1 MPASVRLTILTTIV
15 STELI
20 GLHPR
25 TQIKGGAPTL
35 CSEDAWPLSEPRE
48 AAHCFQIS
56 GGIPRIM
63 GSQVGRKSQGDPTS
77 WSQEETREEAC
88 NLQRACKADRARQ
101 LLERLEC
108 DPGKDFPILG
118 RREKVAP

>member
-63 GSQVGRKSQGDPTS
+63 GSQVGRKSQGDPHKLEPRGDQRERPATS
-77 WSQEETREEAC
+77 RELVKLIGPASFW
-88 NLQRACKADRARQ
+88 RD
-101 LLERLEC
+101 
-108 DPGKDFPILG
+108 
-118 RREKVAP
+118 